1 MTSFES
7 FKMDRTDLQRFLVSA
22 IGAVA
27 VSATCI
33 GAAIAPAKA
42 AERQAPLTVA
52 AWQAKVEDRMAHV
65 DEGML
70 VYQPDRL
77 TTSTV
82 AVTFTAEGDY
92 AGMRIAKSS
101 GSRLIDHRAL
111 HIARTVRYPAL
122 PEGFRG
128 APTQVT
134 MKLYFGPDA
143 EAAVA
148 EEKKKASQNIQF
160 AAL

>member
-1 MTSFES
+1 MEE
-7 FKMDRTDLQRFLVSA
+7 KMIKFDKSEMQRFLVSA

-42 AERQAPLTVA
+42 ADPRAPLSVA
-52 AWQAKVEDRMAHV
+52 EWQTKVESRMARV
-65 DEGML
+65 DEGNL

-77 TTSTV
+77 AVSTV
-82 AVTFTAEGDY
+82 AVNFTADGDY

-101 GSRLIDHRAL
+101 GERLVDVRAL
-111 HIARTVRYPAL
+111 RIARTIRYPAL

-128 APTQVT
+128 TPTQVT

-143 EAAVA
+143 EAVVA
-148 EEKKKASQNIQF
+148 QEKKKASQTIQL

>member
-1 MTSFES
+1 MISFD
-7 FKMDRTDLQRFLVSA
+7 KTDLQRILVSA

-33 GAAIAPAKA
+33 GAAIAPVKA
-42 AERQAPLTVA
+42 AEPRAPLTVA
-52 AWQAKVEDRMAHV
+52 EWQTKVESRMSHI
-65 DEGML
+65 DEGMA

-77 TTSTV
+77 VASTV
-82 AVTFTAEGDY
+82 AVNFTADGDY

-101 GSRLIDHRAL
+101 GEHLVDVRAL
-111 HIARTVRYPAL
+111 HIARAVRYPAM

-128 APTQVT
+128 APTQVRMT
-134 MKLYFGPDA
+134 LYFGPDA

-148 EEKKKASQNIQF
+148 REKKKASQNIQL